1 MGYAD
6 MLLMKEIAYG
16 SQEALDILEEILA
29 FMEKV
34 SIDESEKMEK
44 EYGVPLQC
52 QKLPEPRRN
61 ITTNTVA
68 PTGCQ
73 KKDTLV
79 VTDKGILELQEL
91 GDINGERWQKIKINV
106 AQENAYQESGNFFV
120 NNLQNTKVIKL
131 SSGIELESTYNHQ
144 SYLS

>member
-34 SIDESEKMEK
+34 SIDESEKMGK

-61 ITTNTVA
+61 ITIYGYSPIFCIIWCHYT
-68 PTGCQ
+68 CY
-73 KKDTLV
+73 
-79 VTDKGILELQEL
+79 ISMF
-91 GDINGERWQKIKINV
+91 IR
-106 AQENAYQESGNFFV
+106 
-120 NNLQNTKVIKL
+120 
-131 SSGIELESTYNHQ
+131 
-144 SYLS
+144 